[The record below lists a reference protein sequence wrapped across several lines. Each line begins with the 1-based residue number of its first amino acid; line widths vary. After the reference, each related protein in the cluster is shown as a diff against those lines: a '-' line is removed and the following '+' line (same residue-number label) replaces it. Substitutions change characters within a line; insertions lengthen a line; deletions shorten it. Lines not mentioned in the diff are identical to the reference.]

1 MWQRLLQSSTIPVSV
16 QERVSLLAGP
26 NGAQLASRR
35 EPVRRVSRVKRLGYS
50 SLESDRVE

>member
-26 NGAQLASRR
+26 NGAQIASRR
-35 EPVRRVSRVKRLGYS
+35 EPVRRVSRVKRLGS
-50 SLESDRVE
+50 IPLSQER